1 MRFHYVPSTY
11 RGRKFGKGYYGGSY
25 MGYGRICGGSLAD
38 LGFTKGKIN
47 ALINAPVNVPVNK
60 EEVLDNIVASAPPK
74 LTPELIERA
83 KKIIAYAEATGK
95 AQPITKKE
103 AGFWSGLKNLGS
115 KAWNATKA
123 VGKTALKGAWTAT
136 KYGVPFALNAAE
148 IGIPMAMNAA
158 TFATTN
164 PFGRAI
170 LSAYEPQL
178 KPLIKKYVPKKI
190 YRSMRMKL
198 LDEENR
204 GNKYWKDI
212 KRMLSTPNMVK
223 HAKNFRRYLP
233 SSVNSY
239 VNLLDEILEE
249 DSDPAENRAKSEQIL
264 KELKKEEQL
273 KREQQEPLYGPTN
286 TAEEIKKYYKD
297 HPNPDNTYNE
307 NEIEEV
313 SDDEE
318 PIYGPTNTAEE
329 IEQYNKEH
337 PQPDDTYNED
347 EIEEVSDDEVNDKDM
362 EEERKRLLSGGW
374 PRETVGKKLKE
385 KQANRDLTREDLY
398 KWAPLERENDI
409 AIDAIKSGAKWLWN
423 KGKSWLGFGSG
434 YRRRRRGRFKKGS
447 ILARTYMAYLRALR
461 GLKKRS
467 RRGGM
472 LPKALWGSVPNFRG
486 SGCSGGMFR
495 GVSVKDLQKYYDT
508 VKANIIPGSRKI
520 NIEWKDAKGNK
531 KTTTTTKQK
540 LHNMLIGTERMKNYF
555 STWERNEKG
564 KLRKLKKERSPE
576 EQKKLKGED
585 AKNHNRMKLRWPYK
599 KMTQKRLKE
608 ILRTFKSMEFQKLKD
623 YWRPRLVASKNRKF
637 YNRWFS
643 YNYFNKDDPKNERA
657 GYFPKKGN
665 SRNVR
670 DLISVVR
677 LNRFKKEGKYKS
689 ELIPDDVN
697 DLVIRLSENA
707 IVGFKKDP
715 SVGSPK

>member
-38 LGFTKGKIN
+38 LGFTQGKIN
-47 ALINAPVNVPVNK
+47 TLVNAPVNVPVSQ
-60 EEVLDNIVASAPPK
+60 EEVLNNIVASAPPK

-103 AGFWSGLKNLGS
+103 AGFWSGLKNIGS

-136 KYGVPFALNAAE
+136 KYGVPLALKVAPIALSAAAFAS
-148 IGIPMAMNAA
+148 
-158 TFATTN
+158 TN
-164 PFGRAI
+164 PLGKAALDYI
-170 LSAYEPQL
+170 SPSII
-178 KPLIKKYVPKKI
+178 PTIKKIIPKEFETEIKNHNRDLAFKKYPLYRQMKRFASHPVVQTGMNYIAPKLNPKI
-190 YRSMRMKL
+190 IQYIPGPIGDVLEAYKKMD
-198 LDEENR
+198 DESKET
-204 GNKYWKDI
+204 
-212 KRMLSTPNMVK
+212 L
-223 HAKNFRRYLP
+223 AK
-233 SSVNSY
+233 
-239 VNLLDEILEE
+239 E
-249 DSDPAENRAKSEQIL
+249 KKL
-264 KELKKEEQL
+264 KEEKERREEQEKFL
-273 KREQQEPLYGPTN
+273 AEQANGPFYGPTN
-286 TAEEIKKYYKD
+286 S
-297 HPNPDNTYNE
+297 P
-307 NEIEEV
+307 
-313 SDDEE
+313 
-318 PIYGPTNTAEE
+318 EE
-329 IEQYNKEH
+329 IEQYYSENPEGKSYM
-337 PQPDDTYNED
+337 DDQA
-347 EIEEVSDDEVNDKDM
+347 DM
-362 EEERKRLLSGGW
+362 EDNSPVAKYER
-374 PRETVGKKLKE
+374 ELKE
-385 KQANRDLTREDLY
+385 KGMTNEKLQEFYSKMFENMAGPNEEEKKLEKEGYSPEEIEMIRDGRIKPKRDDSGFSLGNAGR
-398 KWAPLERENDI
+398 WAWKG
-409 AIDAIKSGAKWLWN
+409 IKSL
-423 KGKSWLGFGSG
+423 FGRG

-520 NIEWKDAKGNK
+520 TIEWKDAGGNK

-555 STWERNEKG
+555 RTWERNEKG
-564 KLRKLKKERSPE
+564 KLRKLKNERSLE
-576 EQKKLKGED
+576 EQKKLRAE
-585 AKNHNRMKLRWPYK
+585 AAINHNRMKTRWPYK

-677 LNRFKKEGKYKS
+677 LNRYKKEGKYKS